1 MDSYLALFPNMKTMS
16 IGIRDVNSLAK
27 SSIGLFLFGL
37 LLLPLVSFGSIRFT
51 NVANQFLVK
60 GYSYFGGH
68 GVCWIDV
75 NNDKRLDI
83 YVKNAGAKGVLA
95 VKNILFINYGDY
107 FLDEADL
114 RGVSDAYAEGT
125 HGAVFAD
132 LDEDED
138 FDLFST
144 TSYDGISPAH
154 NHIYKNDGLGF
165 FQDATSGIIP
175 KQDIDTASRGVAVA
189 DFDGDGDV
197 DLFFTNP
204 LPDPLYFNP
213 GPSPPQKLKNFYRN
227 EGEGIFTHM
236 YRGIDW
242 TGFVQGVSS
251 VDIDG
256 DGDIDI
262 AEAKWGAPST
272 IYLNDGNGNFTDVGK
287 NIGLPQDYNV
297 HDNGM
302 IFADVDNDKDMDL
315 TIVGKEKL
323 TLYENRSNVFYKY
336 QTISPYELFEGFHV
350 CFGDFD
356 HDGDLDLY
364 LSGEDVYEN
373 DGHGIFTLISSNI
386 SGLSSSPNTVD
397 PRGSALGDFDNDG
410 DLDIYVTDKKGY
422 NLLLRNEVNNS
433 DWIQVEILTDHTA
446 GVGGI
451 GTKLDLYSAGHLD
464 QPEFLKGHR
473 EIQGEYGYLGQD
485 MPIVHFGAPASGRYD
500 LRVAFLDGSEKII
513 TDISPGKIIQ
523 VSKIPPPPPIPDAP
537 VSLNVV
543 ISIISL
549 KKSPAIVYHLSWGKN
564 PENIGEYVKEYK
576 IYKKENDGEF
586 VPYSTVDK
594 STLSAEIRIT
604 SLDKKLQFGI
614 STVYTYETES
624 DIVIFGLQE

>member
-1 MDSYLALFPNMKTMS
+1 MITVKTKIRNVFFP
-16 IGIRDVNSLAK
+16 AK

-37 LLLPLVSFGSIRFT
+37 LLLPLVSYGSIRFT
-51 NVANQFLVK
+51 NVTNQFLVK

-83 YVKNAGAKGVLA
+83 YVKNVGAKGILA
-95 VKNILFINYGDY
+95 VKNILFINYGAY

-114 RGVSDAYAEGT
+114 RGVSDGYAIGT
-125 HGAVFAD
+125 HGAVFVD
-132 LDEDED
+132 LDKDED

-144 TSYDGISPAH
+144 TTFDGISPAH
-154 NHIYKNDGLGF
+154 NHIYRNDGVGF
-165 FQDATSGIIP
+165 FQDATSGIFP
-175 KQDIDTASRGVAVA
+175 KQEIDTASRGVATG

-213 GPSPPQKLKNFYRN
+213 GQSPAQELKNFYRN
-227 EGEGIFTHM
+227 EGEGIFTPM

-251 VDIDG
+251 VDMDG
-256 DGDIDI
+256 DGDLDI

-272 IYLNDGNGNFTDVGK
+272 IYQNDGKGNFTDAGE

-315 TIVGKEKL
+315 TIIGKERL
-323 TLYENRSNVFYKY
+323 ALYENRSNIFYKY
-336 QTISPYELFEGFHV
+336 QTINPYEPFEGFHV

-356 HDGDLDLY
+356 HDCDLDLY
-364 LSGEDVYEN
+364 LSGENVYEN
-373 DGHGIFTLISSNI
+373 DGHGIFTLVLSST
-386 SGLSSSPNTVD
+386 SGLSSSVNTED

-410 DLDIYVTDKKGY
+410 DLDIYVTDKKKY

-433 DWIQVEILTDHTA
+433 SWIQVEILTDHTA

-451 GTKLDLYSAGHLD
+451 GTKLDLYSAGYLNR
-464 QPEFLKGHR
+464 PKFLKGHR
-473 EIQGEYGYLGQD
+473 EVQGEYGYLGQD
-485 MPIVHFGAPASGRYD
+485 MPLVHFGAPASEKYD
-500 LRVAFLDGSEKII
+500 LKVTFLDGSEKII
-513 TDISPGKIIQ
+513 WDISPGKIIQ
-523 VSKIPPPPPIPDAP
+523 VSKIPPPPPIPDPP
-537 VSLNVV
+537 VNLNVD
-543 ISIISL
+543 ISIFSL
-549 KKSPAIVYHLSWGKN
+549 KKSPKILYHLSWKKN
-564 PENIGEYVKEYK
+564 PENVDEFVKEYK
-576 IYKKENDGEF
+576 IYKKENNGEF
-586 VPYSTVDK
+586 VPYTTVDK
-594 STLSAEIRIT
+594 STFSIDFLIT
-604 SLDKKLQFGI
+604 TLDNRLQFGI

-624 DIVIFGLQE
+624 DISIFGLQE

>member
-1 MDSYLALFPNMKTMS
+1 M
-16 IGIRDVNSLAK
+16 IRDVFPQAK

-51 NVANQFLVK
+51 NVTNQFLVK

-68 GVCWIDV
+68 GACWIDV

-83 YVKNAGAKGVLA
+83 YVKNVGATGVLA
-95 VKNILFINYGDY
+95 VRNILFINYGDY
-107 FLDEADL
+107 FFDEADL
-114 RGVSDAYAEGT
+114 RGVSDGYAIGT

-132 LDEDED
+132 LDKDKD

-144 TSYDGISPAH
+144 TTYDGISPAH
-154 NHIYKNDGLGF
+154 NHIYRNDGAGF
-165 FQDATSGIIP
+165 FQDATIGIIP
-175 KQDIDTASRGVAVA
+175 KQEIDTASRGVAA
-189 DFDGDGDV
+189 GDFDGDGDV
-197 DLFFTNP
+197 DFFFTNP

-213 GPSPPQKLKNFYRN
+213 RPSPAQKLKNFYRN
-227 EGEGIFTHM
+227 EGNGIFTPM
-236 YRGIDW
+236 YCGIDW

-256 DGDIDI
+256 DGDLDI

-272 IYLNDGNGNFTDVGK
+272 IYLNDGNGNFTDAGN
-287 NIGLPQDYNV
+287 NIGLPQNHNV

-315 TIVGKEKL
+315 AIVGKEIL
-323 TLYENRSNVFYKY
+323 TLYENRSGFFYKY
-336 QTISPYELFEGFHV
+336 QTINPYKSFEEFHV

-364 LSGEDVYEN
+364 LSGENVYEN
-373 DGHGIFTLISSNI
+373 DGYGIFTMILSNT
-386 SGLSSSPNTVD
+386 SGLSSSLNTAD

-410 DLDIYVTDKKGY
+410 DLDIYVTDKRGY

-451 GTKLDLYSAGHLD
+451 GIKLDLYSAGHLD
-464 QPEFLKGHR
+464 QPIFLKGHR

-485 MPIVHFGAPASGRYD
+485 TPLVHFGAQASAKYD
-500 LRVAFLDGSEKII
+500 LKVTFLDGSEEIVM
-513 TDISPGKIIQ
+513 DISPGKIIQ
-523 VSKIPPPPPIPDAP
+523 VSKNPPSPPIPDP
-537 VSLNVV
+537 PGNQNGRHTQNPHR
-543 ISIISL
+543 I
-549 KKSPAIVYHLSWGKN
+549 KK
-564 PENIGEYVKEYK
+564 
-576 IYKKENDGEF
+576 
-586 VPYSTVDK
+586 
-594 STLSAEIRIT
+594 
-604 SLDKKLQFGI
+604 
-614 STVYTYETES
+614 
-624 DIVIFGLQE
+624 